1 MASSNYIAMDGPFY
15 LHETVQAEA
24 GTTIAYTL
32 QDSAPRVLL
41 RITATCTAIRREVQR
56 QQRAQAA
63 QRMTAQTRD
72 FSRLLREIR
81 FKTNSIDEVK
91 RQVP

>member
-1 MASSNYIAMDGPFY
+1 MDGPFY

-63 QRMTAQTRD
+63 AHDRTNKR
-72 FSRLLREIR
+72 FFEII
-81 FKTNSIDEVK
+81 TGNSFQDK
-91 RQVP
+91 QY